1 MLAAAKGSA
10 NFYSADIHDPI
21 GVYTAWSKQQA
32 CATGNCLNSQP
43 VFEHLFPFFNAS
55 VTVSGNVTI
64 PLFGSRSNKIM
75 LYSDL
80 AGAYALNASGVASV
94 FIDASVNRL
103 TRGTHIAKTIE
114 GLLIY
119 NKQITTVNFV
129 VQQNSTETCSVFQ
142 AALERFITQAA
153 AASCGTG
160 RSSITPYSLAA
171 WTTGGTLSACQSAIA
186 KRADRADD
194 TSLGKRVRSAE
205 TFITDVH
212 AALEFTGQIPL
223 TNPATVFVGSTGNFW
238 LRNPRTRRRLQSI
251 REIPWTFATV
261 SDPPTTFIHNP
272 SRCLT
277 GSALSFNFQVPSSHP
292 FAVELLTSRGNS
304 RGTVYSVTSPY
315 LADQLTDA
323 TTYTDKIRNRPD
335 ISDNSW
341 EVLFNRGAQ
350 SQGVQNFQVTLTLN
364 GVGIY
369 GETIVWIGLPGR
381 PDMLMDVTFLCGTT
395 SSLLDAVAPLPNQIP
410 NVVPPLE

>member
-1 MLAAAKGSA
+1 MSSSARSSAQSRFLACYKTCGNSRSARRYRASKCKRFLLGFPSKMLAAAKGSA

-205 TFITDVH
+205 TFITDVSIW
-212 AALEFTGQIPL
+212 AARQ
-223 TNPATVFVGSTGNFW
+223 
-238 LRNPRTRRRLQSI
+238 
-251 REIPWTFATV
+251 
-261 SDPPTTFIHNP
+261 
-272 SRCLT
+272 
-277 GSALSFNFQVPSSHP
+277 
-292 FAVELLTSRGNS
+292 
-304 RGTVYSVTSPY
+304 
-315 LADQLTDA
+315 LA
-323 TTYTDKIRNRPD
+323 
-335 ISDNSW
+335 S
-341 EVLFNRGAQ
+341 
-350 SQGVQNFQVTLTLN
+350 
-364 GVGIY
+364 
-369 GETIVWIGLPGR
+369 
-381 PDMLMDVTFLCGTT
+381 C
-395 SSLLDAVAPLPNQIP
+395 
-410 NVVPPLE
+410 